1 MDTKN
6 LFLREVSWI
15 QMNKDNLR
23 NASSKDTETVIAT
36 KLSNILDQ
44 SDLKGDD
51 QLSKDVILIILNN
64 LLILFDLI

>member
-1 MDTKN
+1 
-6 LFLREVSWI
+6 
-15 QMNKDNLR
+15 MNKDNLK
-23 NASSKDTETVIAT
+23 NASSKDTETVIAS

-64 LLILFDLI
+64 LSILFIFILF

>member
-1 MDTKN
+1 
-6 LFLREVSWI
+6 
-15 QMNKDNLR
+15 MNKDNLR